1 MPLRFKMC
9 EIKRLLKYFNMRPL
23 KKGSFIYG
31 GIGKDGIWRTCKFDY
46 HKDSET
52 LKPGTANSIA
62 NSLKF
67 TNVQEMKKFIYE
79 KL

>member
-1 MPLRFKMC
+1 MPIRFNMGQ
-9 EIKRLLKYFNMRPL
+9 IKRLLIYFNMQPL

-46 HKDSET
+46 HKDNEM
-52 LKPGTANSIA
+52 LKPGKANSIA
-62 NSLKF
+62 HSLKF
-67 TNVQEMKKFIYE
+67 NDVEEMKKFIDD